1 MRDYT
6 QESIESKYRADLEK
20 LGSYS
25 IIIPLDKGDIGC
37 YVEGFD
43 DMNVKD
49 SNELCREV
57 VNLLEFEIITMNN
70 TQKSK
75 SNRFLYLVKE
85 VTKKICRMNNLTF
98 KDSDELFLLGQGDA

>member
-25 IIIPLDKGDIGC
+25 VIIPLDKGDIGC
-37 YVEGFD
+37 YIEEFD
-43 DMNVKD
+43 SMDSKD

-70 TQKSK
+70 TEKNK
-75 SNRFLYLVKE
+75 ANRFLHLVKE
-85 VTKKICRMNNLTF
+85 VTRKICRMNKLTF

>member
-43 DMNVKD
+43 DT
-49 SNELCREV
+49 SIR
-57 VNLLEFEIITMNN
+57 FETI
-70 TQKSK
+70 
-75 SNRFLYLVKE
+75 E
-85 VTKKICRMNNLTF
+85 DVTKFIQVTEKNIIR
-98 KDSDELFLLGQGDA
+98 

>member
-1 MRDYT
+1 
-6 QESIESKYRADLEK
+6 
-20 LGSYS
+20 
-25 IIIPLDKGDIGC
+25 
-37 YVEGFD
+37 
-43 DMNVKD
+43 MNVKD

-70 TQKSK
+70 TQKNK